1 MYALGVLAACVLIT
15 EIALAIWLPLREC
28 EVPEV
33 PENPEEQSTVQESF
47 LEHVLIVTSSRLR
60 YNSN

>member
-1 MYALGVLAACVLIT
+1 MYALWVLAACVLIT

-28 EVPEV
+28 EV

-47 LEHVLIVTSSRLR
+47 LEHVLIVTSSRL
-60 YNSN
+60 SNESNWN